1 MLKTDINYIGKMKE
15 GIQRMKPKTKDSGDS
30 KKDINLLYFNQDE
43 VKTINKKKIIGVG
56 ILLVIICLILVI
68 YLVYAANENFRAF
81 MDANILNKSIE
92 QDNLKSITLEN
103 YDNSN
108 IFAYS
113 KYIAILKDNTLTTYN
128 SSGKIEAENNIQIT
142 NPITTSNGK

>member
-43 VKTINKKKIIGVG
+43 VKTINKRKIIGVG

-68 YLVYAANENFRAF
+68 YLVYAANE
-81 MDANILNKSIE
+81 IY
-92 QDNLKSITLEN
+92 T
-103 YDNSN
+103 
-108 IFAYS
+108 
-113 KYIAILKDNTLTTYN
+113 
-128 SSGKIEAENNIQIT
+128 
-142 NPITTSNGK
+142 